1 MRGSDF
7 ILDSV
12 QMMYYKCHN
21 VNFKWGGLHIDSQDW
36 IKKKKKCPEICPAYI
51 SKINSNCEKQIILLI
66 IPNKEKGRW
75 RYLAVKILYY
85 LYY

>member
-12 QMMYYKCHN
+12 QMMYYKCHK

-36 IKKKKKCPEICPAYI
+36 IKKKKNVQKYVQLI
-51 SKINSNCEKQIILLI
+51 SLKLI
-66 IPNKEKGRW
+66 QTVKNK
-75 RYLAVKILYY
+75 
-85 LYY
+85 